1 MSNAGS
7 SGSASSVRP
16 GSRSSLRG
24 SDEER
29 QLLRR
34 YTTQLNEQEDR
45 LAALE
50 REIATETAAFEKAKQ
65 ELSAV
70 INALSFDV
78 AVPTAREQ

>member
-1 MSNAGS
+1 VNDQQRLRENMKA
-7 SGSASSVRP
+7 
-16 GSRSSLRG
+16 LRG

-50 REIATETAAFEKAKQ
+50 REIATEKAAAEKADQ
-65 ELSAV
+65 ELSDL

-78 AVPTAREQ
+78 SVPAVR